1 MTTHEWLNN
10 ETRDM
15 IVLSENTTNPHYLFP
30 NVFSVFDRS
39 GITALTEL
47 ADTYNWSDAQD
58 WDSFC
63 RDIEMS
69 LPDDWELWVDDSDPT
84 FIALRRTTNEDN

>member
-15 IVLSENTTNPHYLFP
+15 IVISEHTTNPHHLFP
-30 NVFSVFDRS
+30 NVFSVFDRHN
-39 GITALTEL
+39 ITALTEL
-47 ADTYNWSDAQD
+47 ADTYNWSDIQD
-58 WDSFC
+58 WDEFC
-63 RDIEMS
+63 RDIEIS

-84 FIALRRTTNEDN
+84 FIALRRNDEDS